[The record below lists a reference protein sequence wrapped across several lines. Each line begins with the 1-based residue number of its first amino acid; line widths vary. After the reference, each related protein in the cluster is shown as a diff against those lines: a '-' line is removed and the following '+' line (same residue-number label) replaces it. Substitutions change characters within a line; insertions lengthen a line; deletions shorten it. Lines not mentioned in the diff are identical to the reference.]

1 MRTFVLLFAFST
13 ITACATPA
21 AAQGFPDPV
30 AACLANAA
38 EPEDRRAC
46 IGEVSAQCIDEPGGE
61 TTSGMVNCFAR
72 ERDLW
77 STQVATLT
85 ERLRA
90 RESPTQLRQLDAMLA
105 AHETWMQ
112 EKCSYSASIFE
123 GGSLARAIAAAC
135 LRTTTAE
142 LALDLLERFDQG

>member
-1 MRTFVLLFAFST
+1 MRLVALIFALFTAS
-13 ITACATPA
+13 ACATPV
-21 AAQGFPDPV
+21 AAQDTDDLV
-30 AACLANAA
+30 ASCLANAA

-46 IGEVSAQCIDEPGGE
+46 IGVASARCIDEPGGE
-61 TTSGMVNCFAR
+61 TTGGMVICFSR

-77 STQVATLT
+77 SAQVTTLT

-105 AHETWMQ
+105 THETWVQ
-112 EKCSYSASIFE
+112 DRCSYSASIFE

-142 LALDLLERFDQG
+142 LALDLLERFDEG

>member
-1 MRTFVLLFAFST
+1 MRILALLFAFAT
-13 ITACATPA
+13 ITACTTPA
-21 AAQGFPDPV
+21 AAQDSHDPV
-30 AACLANAA
+30 ATCLANAA

-61 TTSGMVNCFAR
+61 TTGGMVNCFSR

-77 STQVATLT
+77 SAQVATLT

-90 RESPTQLRQLDAMLA
+90 RESPAQLRQLDAMLA

-112 EKCSYSASIFE
+112 ERCSYSASIFE
-123 GGSLARAIAAAC
+123 GGSLARAVAAAC

-142 LALDLLERFDQG
+142 LALDLLERFDEG